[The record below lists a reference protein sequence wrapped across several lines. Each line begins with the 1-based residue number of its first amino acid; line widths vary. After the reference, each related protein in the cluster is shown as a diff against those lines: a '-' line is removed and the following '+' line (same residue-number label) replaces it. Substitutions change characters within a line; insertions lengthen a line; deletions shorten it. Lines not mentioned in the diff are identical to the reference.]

1 MEYVQRQVKYN
12 MRKILFTLIFSFV
25 LIVDSFAEEKFKYE
39 SVVGCGP
46 KPIMSFSDLP
56 SYEIWEYYLIH
67 VADTGHIVIYNDG
80 YQYATFEKKSY
91 SQLWNQNQK
100 ITSLNI
106 NKDEV
111 TNTYQFELI
120 SEFDELDDLGNNK
133 LINYFNL
140 NIESMTFAYRRVGY
154 PAEKKYAPATGICW
168 KII

>member
-91 SQLWNQNQK
+91 SQLWNQNQR

-120 SEFDELDDLGNNK
+120 SEFDELDGLGDKK

-154 PAEKKYAPATGICW
+154 PSEKKYRPVTGICW